1 MANTVRIQKT
11 VANKTEFSR
20 AVDTSFRTFVDAAE
34 DVDTDTVEELFR
46 LYTKLYYEIPIEG
59 NNSHTFLIQESSK
72 LVNIE
77 KDLTEIQPLLDEI
90 SELRERLVQANLQ
103 IVEATIETTT
113 NAANQV

>member
-20 AVDTSFRTFVDAAE
+20 AVDTSFRTFVDPQPE
-34 DVDTDTVEELFR
+34 VDTDTIEELFR
-46 LYTKLYYEIPIEG
+46 LYNKLYYDIPLEG
-59 NNSHTFLIQESSK
+59 DNSHTLLIQESSK

-77 KDLTEIQPLLDEI
+77 KDLTDIQPLLDEI
-90 SELRERLVQANLQ
+90 TELRERLITANEQLIEVTLQ
-103 IVEATIETTT
+103 PVV